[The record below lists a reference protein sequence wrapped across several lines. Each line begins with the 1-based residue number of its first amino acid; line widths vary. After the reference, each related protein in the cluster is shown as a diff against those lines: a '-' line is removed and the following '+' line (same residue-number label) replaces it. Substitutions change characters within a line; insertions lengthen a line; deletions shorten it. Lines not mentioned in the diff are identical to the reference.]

1 MDLIIID
8 GNSLANRAFYA
19 MPPLKNKNGLVCNA
33 IFGFCNILVKLI
45 TENKPK
51 YFAVAFDAHSPTFR
65 HKLYP
70 EYKAGRNA
78 MPEDLVTQMPLLQE
92 LLRKMNIKVLI
103 KDGIEADD
111 IVGTISKR
119 FNVNTVIVSGDKDLL
134 QLIDYK
140 TTVWLTKKGI
150 SEIEEFDE
158 RHFEDVYGFEPIK
171 MIDLKSMMG
180 DSSDNIPGISGV
192 GEKTAL
198 DFMHNFGSLD
208 ALYNNVD
215 TLTGAKHDKVV
226 NSKDLAYLSYE
237 LATIDT
243 NADIE
248 CELEEL
254 NYDFPFNNEVKDKFT
269 EYEFTSLLKRD
280 IFNDKNSVNNIQPIS
295 NCTNTEVL
303 TIEQLDEIISSHP
316 TPKRFCCHYE
326 KYYDEYHFAFD
337 TTENFY
343 FITEKIGDKLKDFLL
358 KLMPYIENDKV
369 AKCYFKYKKQKHYLH
384 KFGLSINM
392 PCFDVALAQYLV
404 DASVRFEI
412 IDKAF
417 DYLGLNIKTMAVGI
431 LQAQDILEPKLKE
444 MEVDKLYNNI
454 ELKLEDILFK
464 MEVEG
469 IKVDRKTLVEL
480 SLKFNTKMDEIVEQ
494 IYELAGEKFNIN
506 STKQLAEI
514 LFDKLKLTLPKGKKR
529 STSVQ
534 VLQELEND
542 HPIVALLM
550 QYRKIAKIVG
560 TYLDGLIPH
569 LDENDIVHTEFN
581 QTMATTGRLSSTNPN
596 LQNIPTKDEEGK
608 SLRKMFICKNENNL
622 LLSADYSQIELRLL
636 AHFSND
642 PKLVNAFKQGH
653 DIHAFTA
660 SEIFNVSLD
669 EITPQMR
676 RIAKTVNFG
685 IIYGISDYGLSQSLN
700 ISRAEAKQFIQ
711 KYFERYEDVKEYM
724 EKCVEQAKQDGF
736 VMTMFGRKRFVPE
749 LHSRNK
755 TIQKFGERVA
765 MNTPLQGTESDI
777 IKIAMI
783 QIDEKLNKLNLK
795 SKMILQI
802 HDELIFECPK
812 EEIDIVSNIL
822 KEIMENIVKLNVPLT
837 INIDVGKSW
846 YDI

>member
-171 MIDLKSMMG
+171 IIDLKSMMG

-226 NSKDLAYLSYE
+226 NSKDLAYLSYQ

-280 IFNDKNSVNNIQPIS
+280 IFNDKNSVNNIQTIS

-337 TTENFY
+337 TTKNFY
-343 FITEKIGDKLKDFLL
+343 FITEKIGDKLKDFLV

-431 LQAQDILEPKLKE
+431 LRAQDILEPKLKE

-529 STSVQ
+529 STSVE

-711 KYFERYEDVKEYM
+711 KYFERYEGVKEYM

>member
-134 QLIDYK
+134 QLIDSK

-171 MIDLKSMMG
+171 IIDLKSMMG

-226 NSKDLAYLSYE
+226 NSKDLAYLSYQ

-280 IFNDKNSVNNIQPIS
+280 IFNDKNSVNNIQTIS

-343 FITEKIGDKLKDFLL
+343 FITEKIGDKLKDFLV

-431 LQAQDILEPKLKE
+431 LRAQDILEPKLKE

-529 STSVQ
+529 STSVE

-711 KYFERYEDVKEYM
+711 KYFERYEGVKEYM

>member
-343 FITEKIGDKLKDFLL
+343 FITEKIGDKLKDFLV

-369 AKCYFKYKKQKHYLH
+369 AKCFFKYKKQKHYLH

-529 STSVQ
+529 STSVE

-608 SLRKMFICKNENNL
+608 SLRNMFICKNENNF

-711 KYFERYEDVKEYM
+711 KYFERYEGVKEYM

-802 HDELIFECPK
+802 HDELIFECLK